1 MQLLD
6 RIFGIKIDVISP
18 EEAARI
24 MLEREVTFK
33 WQPQIVEI
41 ATQKP
46 VAIPAIPAAIVAD
59 TGT

>member
-1 MQLLD
+1 MLMQLLD

-41 ATQKP
+41 KP
-46 VAIPAIPAAIVAD
+46 NAPQPAPVVSAMP